1 MAEPYTR
8 ETAGYWRA
16 QGVLLFVLP
25 LPLLWVV
32 ISAIAS
38 GNSDRLVTAT
48 VALALAWFGA
58 VLNRSGLQAEA
69 EFRRRKIATAPS
81 TPRKT
86 VGALLVGV
94 STFLTTTFLV
104 GHGFTVGAIAG
115 VLAGLGS
122 VMHYGTD
129 PRGDKGVKGA
139 SHGYT
144 TEEIVEALT
153 EAQEKID
160 AIELAS
166 RRIPNSELG
175 QRLHRITDKA
185 REIIGVIEE
194 DPGDL
199 RRARK
204 FLNVYLDGAV
214 SVTEGYARSHG
225 NDADGLLETNFRNV
239 LDTIESTFSEQK
251 EKLLQ
256 DDVFDLDVQIEVLKT
271 QLEKEGVG

>member
-8 ETAGYWRA
+8 ETAGYWRS

-32 ISAIAS
+32 VTAIAS
-38 GNSDRLVTAT
+38 GATDRLITAV
-48 VALALAWFGA
+48 VALGLCWLGA
-58 VLNRSGLQAEA
+58 MLNRSGLQAEA
-69 EFRRRKIATAPS
+69 EFRRRKIATAPA

-86 VGALLVGV
+86 LGAILIAAG
-94 STFLTTTFLV
+94 TFLTAAFLV
-104 GHGFTVGAIAG
+104 GNGFTVGAIAG
-115 VLAGLGS
+115 ALAGLGS
-122 VMHYGTD
+122 IMHYGTD
-129 PRGDKGVKGA
+129 PRGDKGVAKA
-139 SHGYT
+139 THGYT
-144 TEEIVEALT
+144 TEEIVDALSS
-153 EAQEKID
+153 AQRKIE

-166 RRIPNSELG
+166 RGIPNSELG

-185 REIIGVIEE
+185 REIIGVIED

-214 SVTEGYARSHG
+214 KVTEGYARSHE
-225 NDADGLLETNFRNV
+225 NDTDGMLETNFRNV
-239 LDTIESTFSEQK
+239 LDTIESTFAEQK

-256 DDVFDLDVQIEVLKT
+256 DDIFDLDVQIEVLKT

>member
-8 ETAGYWRA
+8 ESAGYWRS

-25 LPLLWVV
+25 FPLLWVV
-32 ISAIAS
+32 FSAIAGGHS
-38 GNSDRLVTAT
+38 EQLLTAAA
-48 VALALAWFGA
+48 ALGLAWFGA
-58 VLNRSGLQAEA
+58 ALNRSGLQAEA
-69 EFRRRKIATAPS
+69 EFRRRKIATAPA

-86 VGALLVGV
+86 VGAMLIGV
-94 STFLTTTFLV
+94 STFITTAFLV

-115 VLAGLGS
+115 GLALAGSL
-122 VMHYGTD
+122 MHYGVD
-129 PRGDKGVKGA
+129 PRGNKGVTEA

-144 TEEIVEALT
+144 TEEIVEALSS
-153 EAQEKID
+153 AQEKID

-166 RRIPNSELG
+166 RSIPNSELG
-175 QRLHRITDKA
+175 QRLHRITGKA

-199 RRARK
+199 RRARR

-214 SVTEGYARSHG
+214 RVTEGYARSHES
-225 NDADGLLETNFRNV
+225 DQDGMLENNFRNV
-239 LDTIESTFSEQK
+239 LDTIENTFSEQK

>member
-25 LPLLWVV
+25 MPLLWVV
-32 ISAIAS
+32 ISSIAS
-38 GNSDRLVTAT
+38 GNTDRLITAVT
-48 VALALAWFGA
+48 ALALIWLGA
-58 VLNRSGLQAEA
+58 ILNRSGLQAEA
-69 EFRRRKIATAPS
+69 EFRRRKIASAPA

-86 VGALLVGV
+86 LGALLVAVG
-94 STFLTTTFLV
+94 TFLVSAFLV

-115 VLAGLGS
+115 ALAGIGS
-122 VMHYGTD
+122 IMHYGAD
-129 PRGDKGVKGA
+129 PRGDKGVSSA

-144 TEEIVEALT
+144 TEEIVEALSS
-153 EAQEKID
+153 AQDKIE

-214 SVTEGYARSHG
+214 RVTEGYARSHA
-225 NDADGLLETNFRNV
+225 NDSDGLLETNFRNV
-239 LDTIESTFSEQK
+239 LDTIESTFGEQK
-251 EKLLQ
+251 EKLLK
-256 DDVFDLDVQIEVLKT
+256 DDVFDLDVQIEVLQT
-271 QLEKEGVG
+271 QLEKEGVS

>member
-8 ETAGYWRA
+8 ETAGYWRS
-16 QGVLLFVLP
+16 QGVLLFILP

-32 ISAIAS
+32 VSSIA
-38 GNSDRLVTAT
+38 GGHTDRLITAVTALA
-48 VALALAWFGA
+48 VAWLGA

-69 EFRRRKIATAPS
+69 EFRRRKIATAPI

-86 VGALLVGV
+86 LGAVLIGTA
-94 STFLTTTFLV
+94 TFLTAAFLV

-115 VLAGLGS
+115 ALAGLGS
-122 VMHYGTD
+122 IMHYGAD
-129 PRGDKGVKGA
+129 PRGNKGVTGA

-144 TEEIVEALT
+144 TEEIIEALSG
-153 EAQEKID
+153 AQEKID

-166 RRIPNSELG
+166 RGIPNSELG

-214 SVTEGYARSHG
+214 RVTEGYARSHE
-225 NDADGLLETNFRNV
+225 NDMDGLLETNFRNV
-239 LDTIESTFSEQK
+239 LDTIESTFTEQK

-256 DDVFDLDVQIEVLKT
+256 DDLFDLDVQIEVLKL
-271 QLEKEGVG
+271 QLEKEGVS

>member
-8 ETAGYWRA
+8 ETAGYWRS

-32 ISAIAS
+32 VSSIA
-38 GNSDRLVTAT
+38 GGDTDRLITAVTALA
-48 VALALAWFGA
+48 ALWAGA
-58 VLNRSGLQAEA
+58 VFNRSGLQAEA
-69 EFRRRKIATAPS
+69 EFRRRKIATAPA

-86 VGALLVGV
+86 LGAVLVAGG
-94 STFLTTTFLV
+94 TFLAAGFLV
-104 GHGFTVGAIAG
+104 GHGVVVGAVAG
-115 VLAGLGS
+115 ALAGLGS
-122 VMHYGTD
+122 LMHYGAD
-129 PRGDKGVKGA
+129 PRGHKGVKSA

-144 TEEIVEALT
+144 TEEIVEALSS
-153 EAQEKID
+153 AQSKIE

-166 RRIPNSELG
+166 RSIPNSELG

-214 SVTEGYARSHG
+214 KVTEGYARTHE
-225 NDADGLLETNFRNV
+225 NDADGMLETNFRNV
-239 LDTIESTFSEQK
+239 LDTIESTFTEQK
-251 EKLLQ
+251 ERLLQ

-271 QLEKEGVG
+271 QLEKEGVS

>member
-8 ETAGYWRA
+8 ETAGYWRS

-25 LPLLWVV
+25 SPLLWVV
-32 ISAIAS
+32 VASMAS
-38 GNSDRLVTAT
+38 GQTDRLITAVTA
-48 VALALAWFGA
+48 LSLAWLGA
-58 VLNRSGLQAEA
+58 ILNRSGLQAEV

-86 VGALLVGV
+86 LGAVLVGAA
-94 STFLTTTFLV
+94 TFLTSAFLV

-115 VLAGLGS
+115 ALAALGS
-122 VMHYGTD
+122 VMHYGAD
-129 PRGDKGVKGA
+129 PRGNKGVTGG

-144 TEEIVEALT
+144 TEEVVEALSG
-153 EAQEKID
+153 AQEKID

-214 SVTEGYARSHG
+214 RVTEGYARSHE
-225 NDADGLLETNFRNV
+225 NDTDGLLETNFRNV
-239 LDTIESTFSEQK
+239 LDTIESTFTEQK

-256 DDVFDLDVQIEVLKT
+256 DDIFDLDVQIEVLKT
-271 QLEKEGVG
+271 QLEKEGVS